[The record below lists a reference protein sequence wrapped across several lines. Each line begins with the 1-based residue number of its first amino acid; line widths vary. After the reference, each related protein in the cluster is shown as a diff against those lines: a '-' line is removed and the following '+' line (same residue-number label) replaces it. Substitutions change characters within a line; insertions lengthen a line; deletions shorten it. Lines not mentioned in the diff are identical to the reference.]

1 MCVCVCVCVKELTYS
16 IIVAGKIQGLEGEL
30 ASWRPSGASGLALV
44 EVRRAKKQTNRVD
57 ISVWV

>member
-1 MCVCVCVCVKELTYS
+1 MCVFVKELTHS
-16 IIVAGKIQGLEGEL
+16 IIVAGKSQDLEGEL